1 MNALSRFLT
10 ITLLSLYLSSCSFG
24 AQELGSPESSPKSE
38 WSYPIGVLS
47 SKEHVSRPNDEMIS
61 SATPSISNEEA
72 SSLPLPSS
80 SEEKAF
86 CTVSIFQS
94 YKTDDGVIYKEPR
107 FDLSLTYEAGQVLYE
122 TVDEKHAL
130 GNLLHPVYHPTGG
143 TWGLAY
149 FCFDVKCTEW
159 IAYGFAVNE
168 DISIYYFCY
177 GGY

>member
-1 MNALSRFLT
+1 MNVFSRFLA
-10 ITLLSLYLSSCSFG
+10 ITLLSLSFSSCSFG
-24 AQELGSPESSPKSE
+24 AKKLSSPLSSPKSE
-38 WSYPIGVLS
+38 WSHPIGVLS
-47 SKEHVSRPNDEMIS
+47 SEEHVSQSNDEMIS
-61 SATPSISNEEA
+61 SATPSISSEEA

-80 SEEKAF
+80 NEEKAF
-86 CTVSIFQS
+86 CTVSIYQS

-107 FDLSLTYEAGQVLYE
+107 FDLSLTYEVGQVLYE

-149 FCFDVKCTEW
+149 FCFDIKCTEW
-159 IAYGFAVNE
+159 IGYGFAVNE
-168 DISIYYFCY
+168 DMSIYYFCY

>member
-24 AQELGSPESSPKSE
+24 AQESENPESSPKSE
-38 WSYPIGVLS
+38 WSYPISVLS

-61 SATPSISNEEA
+61 SAPPPISREEA

-86 CTVSIFQS
+86 CTVSIYQS

-107 FDLSLTYEAGQVLYE
+107 FDLSLTYEVGEVLYE

-130 GNLLHPVYHPTGG
+130 RNLLHPVYHPTGG

-159 IAYGFAVNE
+159 IAYGFEVND

>member
-1 MNALSRFLT
+1 MNALSRFLA

-24 AQELGSPESSPKSE
+24 AQESGSPESSPKSE

-47 SKEHVSRPNDEMIS
+47 SEEHASRSNDEMIS
-61 SATPSISNEEA
+61 SATPSIS
-72 SSLPLPSS
+72 

-86 CTVSIFQS
+86 CTVSIYQS

-107 FDLSLTYEAGQVLYE
+107 FDLSLTYEVGQVLYE